1 MARIRSIKPDIT
13 SDAKLAR
20 LSRGTRY
27 HFVLLWTACDDAGFF
42 RATPRQ
48 LLGQLYPHDRDL
60 GESAV
65 DAMTMELANAG
76 FLVIHQTDDGPIGCV
91 VNWLKHQKIDKPSRS
106 HLREKVESAPRLI
119 RETPSSGVLSLES

>member
-1 MARIRSIKPDIT
+1 MARIRSIKPEIA

-42 RATPRQ
+42 RASPRQ

-60 GESAV
+60 GEAAV
-65 DAMTMELANAG
+65 DAMTMELADAG
-76 FLVIHQTDDGPIGCV
+76 FLQIHQTDDGPIGCV
-91 VNWLKHQKIDKPSRS
+91 LNWLKHQRIDRPSAS
-106 HLREKVESAPRLI
+106 HLREMVAKPSRVPRA
-119 RETPSSGVLSLES
+119 TPAHGVLSLES